1 MYAQNNLQTAKK
13 EFGLLAYDYYAK
25 DQEEALRTHFESF
38 KVQIDQI
45 EEDIKSKQIA
55 LDYLDSEYNGMSPA
69 GARQNSESSMSARWA
84 AYAATPVPLSWWL
97 TPRGT
102 STMRVLRPR
111 SCPPAAAPPL
121 LPSSPIAARMARA

>member
-1 MYAQNNLQTAKK
+1 MSVWDSITAAATSAAKATEYNANRAQLSAQIMYAQNNLQTAKK

-69 GARQNSESSMSARWA
+69 GA
-84 AYAATPVPLSWWL
+84 TPP
-97 TPRGT
+97 PAFGGT
-102 STMRVLRPR
+102 SHA
-111 SCPPAAAPPL
+111 SAPYTGTE
-121 LPSSPIAARMARA
+121 PSAEI

>member
-1 MYAQNNLQTAKK
+1 MSVWDSITAAATSAAKATEYNANRAQLSAQIMYAQNNLQTAKK

-55 LDYLDSEYNGMSPA
+55 LDYLDSEYN
-69 GARQNSESSMSARWA
+69 
-84 AYAATPVPLSWWL
+84 LSL
-97 TPRGT
+97 
-102 STMRVLRPR
+102 
-111 SCPPAAAPPL
+111 
-121 LPSSPIAARMARA
+121 IHI

>member
-1 MYAQNNLQTAKK
+1 MSVWDSITAAATSAAKATEYNANRAQLSAQIMYAQNNLQTAKK

-69 GARQNSESSMSARWA
+69 GA
-84 AYAATPVPLSWWL
+84 TPP
-97 TPRGT
+97 PAFGGT
-102 STMRVLRPR
+102 SDA
-111 SCPPAAAPPL
+111 SAPYTGTE
-121 LPSSPIAARMARA
+121 PSAEI